1 MTHRIIAFTGSAG
14 AGKTTAAQ
22 HLVAAHGFTRVR
34 FAGPLKAMLAAL
46 GLTAAEID
54 GDRKEIPCDLL
65 CGRTPRWAMQSLGT
79 EWGRELIGSDLWT
92 RAWRAALPP
101 GDVVVDDCRF
111 PNEVDAIWAED
122 GTIVRVERPGAA
134 KFETLHVSEA
144 HALPY
149 RYALANIGS
158 IDAFRLS
165 VTQLFE
171 TILASAP

>member
-1 MTHRIIAFTGSAG
+1 MTRRLIAFTGPAG
-14 AGKTTAAQ
+14 SGKSTAAL
-22 HLVAAHGFTRVR
+22 HLVAVHGFTRVH
-34 FAGPLKAMLAAL
+34 FAEPLKRMLAAL
-46 GLTAAEID
+46 GVTPAELD
-54 GDRKEIPCDLL
+54 GDRKETPCSLL

-79 EWGRELIGSDLWT
+79 EWGRELIGPDLWT

-101 GDVVVDDCRF
+101 GDIVVDDCRF

-122 GTIVRVERPGAA
+122 GTIVRVERPGAI

-158 IDAFRLS
+158 IEAFRLS

-171 TILASAP
+171 TISASAP